1 MNRYSII
8 FVLLKQKQEWLD
20 LKKMTYPNQKSRQV
34 HMVGIRSYKVAAALE
49 LLVNTRDVG
58 LVGTPTLGAL
68 AHRI

>member
-1 MNRYSII
+1 
-8 FVLLKQKQEWLD
+8 
-20 LKKMTYPNQKSRQV
+20 
-34 HMVGIRSYKVAAALE
+34 MVGIRSFKVAAALE